1 MTKTE
6 LIRHMSKKLDSQK
19 EAQSALESL
28 LSAISETLKN
38 GDPVSLAGFGTF
50 KVSKRNARKGRNPQT
65 GEEIKIPS
73 KNVVRFL
80 PGKHLKDA
88 MN

>member
-1 MTKTE
+1 
-6 LIRHMSKKLDSQK
+6 MSEKLDSQK
-19 EAQSALESL
+19 EAQRALESL
-28 LSAISETLKN
+28 LSAIRDTLKK
-38 GDPVSLAGFGTF
+38 GDSVSLTGFGTF
-50 KVSKRNARKGRNPQT
+50 KVSKRKARKGRNPQT

-88 MN
+88 VK